1 MNLLPALEVL
11 RPDESVVVEQGFGH
25 NRVCR
30 VDYRVVDWGQA
41 LPVSVVWAKNARVN
55 KNWVGKVKVEG
66 KEMLRIYV
74 HTLHQVQ
81 ASS

>member
-11 RPDESVVVEQGFGH
+11 RPDESVVVEQRFSH

-30 VDYRVVDWGQA
+30 VDNRVVDWGQA
-41 LPVSVVWAKNARVN
+41 LPVTVVWAENARVN
-55 KNWVGKVKVEG
+55 KNWVGKVKVKG
-66 KEMLRIYV
+66 KEILRIYV
-74 HTLHQVQ
+74 HTLHQVP